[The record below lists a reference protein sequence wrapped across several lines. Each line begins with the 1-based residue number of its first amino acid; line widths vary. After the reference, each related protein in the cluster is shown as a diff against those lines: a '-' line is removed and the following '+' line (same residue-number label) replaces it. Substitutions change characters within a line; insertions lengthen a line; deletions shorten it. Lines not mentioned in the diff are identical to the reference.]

1 LIVEPAIDP
10 PEGSDLRQTLQRLV
24 DGVS

>member
-1 LIVEPAIDP
+1 LIVEPAIDLP
-10 PEGSDLRQTLQRLV
+10 KGSDLRQTLQRLV